1 MSRSY
6 LAPER
11 DAGAQREAAALTL
24 LAELL
29 GGGTTSYLTERL
41 QFESQK
47 AVYTAAFYNGES
59 LDDTDF
65 TVLVVPADGVTLPE
79 AEAAMDEAIESFISK
94 PIDTDALAR
103 IKMQIRASQIY
114 ARDDVGNLAN
124 VYGSAL
130 ASGLTVQ
137 DVQDWPD
144 VLGSITPDEIIAAAK
159 SVFNLDHSVTGYLM
173 KEKGDAS

>member
-1 MSRSY
+1 M
-6 LAPER
+6 
-11 DAGAQREAAALTL
+11 
-24 LAELL
+24 
-29 GGGTTSYLTERL
+29 
-41 QFESQK
+41 
-47 AVYTAAFYNGES
+47 
-59 LDDTDF
+59 
-65 TVLVVPADGVTLPE
+65 TLPE

-130 ASGLTVQ
+130 TSGLTVQ
-137 DVQDWPD
+137 DVQDWPK
-144 VLGSITPDEIIAAAK
+144 VLDSITPDEIIAAAK
-159 SVFNLDHSVTGYLM
+159 SVFNLDRSVTGYLM